1 MGEFEGK
8 RVVVTGGA
16 ELCLVARRPEP
27 LAAAVGELSDA
38 AWGHACDVS
47 DPAQVEELSL
57 AVSSRWDRVDG
68 LVNNAGIA
76 PLGNLEDT
84 SPEVWDAAFAVNA
97 RGPYLVTRALLPGLR
112 AAGKAAVVNVSSTL
126 AVKPITGMAAYC
138 AAKAAVN
145 QLTRVLAL
153 ELAPRIRV
161 NAVMPAVVDT
171 PIHRTRG
178 MSRDDVEGMAGFH
191 PLRRV
196 GKPEEIA
203 ATIVFLLSPDSA
215 WTTGAVVP
223 VDGGMLAT

>member
-8 RVVVTGGA
+8 RVVVTGGSSGIGLAVARRLKQGGA

-97 RGPYLVTRALLPGLR
+97 RGPYLVTRVLLPGLR

-126 AVKPITGMAAYC
+126 AVKPITGM
-138 AAKAAVN
+138 
-145 QLTRVLAL
+145 
-153 ELAPRIRV
+153 
-161 NAVMPAVVDT
+161 PAVVDT
-171 PIHRTRG
+171 PIHRARG